1 MSEWVLA
8 SSSPY
13 RREMLERL
21 GRPFRCVSPEVDE
34 SARADEGPAAL
45 VARLAEDKA
54 RAVAEGLD
62 GGLVIGSDQ
71 LCERDGEVLG
81 KPGNHEAAVA
91 QLCRASGRT
100 VTFHTGLALVNAA
113 TGTAQ
118 VEVVETRVRFR
129 ELDDA
134 RIERY
139 LRAEQPYDCAGGFKS
154 EGLGVVLFEAVE
166 GDDPAALIGL
176 PLIRLVAM
184 LEAEGETLP

>member
-1 MSEWVLA
+1 MSEWILA

-13 RREMLERL
+13 RREVLERL

-34 SARADEGPAAL
+34 AARPGEGPAAL

-81 KPGNHEAAVA
+81 KPGDHEAAVA
-91 QLCRASGRT
+91 QLRRASGRT

-139 LRAEQPYDCAGGFKS
+139 LRAERPYDCAGSFKS

-184 LEAEGETLP
+184 LEAEGEVLP

>member
-13 RREMLERL
+13 RRELLERL
-21 GRPFRCVSPEVDE
+21 GRPFRCVSPDVDE
-34 SARADEGPAAL
+34 AARPGEGPAAL

-62 GGLVIGSDQ
+62 TGLVIGSDQ
-71 LCERDGEVLG
+71 LSERDGEVLG
-81 KPGNHEAAVA
+81 KPGGHEAAVE
-91 QLCRASGRT
+91 QLRRASGRT

-113 TGTAQ
+113 TGAAQ

-154 EGLGVVLFEAVE
+154 EGLGVVLFEAIE